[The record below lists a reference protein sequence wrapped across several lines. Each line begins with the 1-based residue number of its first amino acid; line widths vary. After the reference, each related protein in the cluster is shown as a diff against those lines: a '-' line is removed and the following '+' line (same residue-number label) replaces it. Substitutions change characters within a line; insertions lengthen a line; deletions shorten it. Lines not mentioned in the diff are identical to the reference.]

1 LLLVSKGNR
10 RNPKLLVQYDEIAAL
25 TVFLFHL
32 GLHPLF
38 LKTGKWRLSSKE
50 KED

>member
-1 LLLVSKGNR
+1 
-10 RNPKLLVQYDEIAAL
+10 VQYDEIAAL

-38 LKTGKWRLSSKE
+38 LKTGKWRLAIFKRKRGLISI
-50 KED
+50 